1 MKGKFYGVGVG
12 VGDEEE
18 LTLKAV
24 RILKEADILVLP
36 EAKKSEG
43 STAFEIIK
51 NYLREDA
58 EKLFLEFPMLEDV
71 KEKEKIRVENAKAIR
86 EELEKGKNVVFL
98 TIGDPMIFSTY
109 TYILEHLEE
118 TDIVETVPGITSF
131 GSMASRL
138 NIPLVIGDEDLKIV
152 SLNKNTDI
160 HKEIENN
167 TNIVF
172 MKLSRNFE
180 RLKKA
185 LKDTENL
192 ENSILISNC
201 GKENEEIITDVANTE
216 KVHYFS
222 TLILKKG
229 GLKKWKRFI
238 S

>member
-24 RILKEADILVLP
+24 RILKNADVLVLP
-36 EAKKSEG
+36 EAKKNEG
-43 STAFEIIK
+43 STAFEIVKEHI
-51 NYLREDA
+51 RENT
-58 EKLFLEFPMLEDV
+58 EKLFLEFPMLEDI
-71 KEKEKIRVENAKAIR
+71 KEKEKSRRKNADIIK
-86 EELEKGKNVVFL
+86 EELENGKNVVFL
-98 TIGDPMIFSTY
+98 TIGDPMVFSTY
-109 TYILEHLEE
+109 TYILEYLEE
-118 TDIVETVPGITSF
+118 TERVETVPGITSF

-160 HKEIENN
+160 YKEIENN

-185 LKDTENL
+185 LEDTGNI

-201 GKENEEIITDVANTE
+201 GKENEEIITDVAKAE

-229 GLKKWKRFI
+229 GLKKWRKFI
-238 S
+238 L

>member
-24 RILKEADILVLP
+24 RILKNADVLVLP
-36 EAKKSEG
+36 EAKKNEG
-43 STAFEIIK
+43 STAFEIVKEHI
-51 NYLREDA
+51 RENT
-58 EKLFLEFPMLEDV
+58 EKLFLEFPMLEDI
-71 KEKEKIRVENAKAIR
+71 KEKEKSRRKNADIIK
-86 EELEKGKNVVFL
+86 EELENGKNVVFL
-98 TIGDPMIFSTY
+98 TIGDPMVFSTY
-109 TYILEHLEE
+109 TYILEYLEE
-118 TDIVETVPGITSF
+118 TDRVETVPGITSF
-131 GSMASRL
+131 GSVASRL

-160 HKEIENN
+160 YKEIENN
-167 TNIVF
+167 TNVVF

-185 LKDTENL
+185 LEDTGNI

-201 GKENEEIITDVANTE
+201 GKENEEIITDVAKAE

-229 GLKKWKRFI
+229 GLKKWRKFI
-238 S
+238 L

>member
-12 VGDEEE
+12 VGNEEE

-24 RILKEADILVLP
+24 RILKNADVLVLP
-36 EAKKSEG
+36 EAKKNEG
-43 STAFEIIK
+43 STAFEIVK
-51 NYLREDA
+51 NYLGENT
-58 EKLFLEFPMLEDV
+58 EKHFLEFPMLEDV
-71 KEKEKIRVENAKAIR
+71 SEKEKSRRSNAERIK

-98 TIGDPMIFSTY
+98 TIGDPMVFSTY
-109 TYILEHLEE
+109 TYILLYLDES
-118 TDIVETVPGITSF
+118 DYVETIPGITSF
-131 GSMASRL
+131 TSMASRL

-160 HKEIENN
+160 YKEIENN

-185 LKDTENL
+185 LEDTGNL

-201 GKENEEIITDVANTE
+201 GKENEEIVEDITKAENI
-216 KVHYFS
+216 HYFS

-229 GLKKWKRFI
+229 GLKKWKKFI

>member
-43 STAFEIIK
+43 STAFEIVK

-118 TDIVETVPGITSF
+118 ADIVETVPGITSF

-167 TNIVF
+167 NNIVF

-185 LKDTENL
+185 LEDTENL

>member
-43 STAFEIIK
+43 STAFEIVK

-71 KEKEKIRVENAKAIR
+71 KEKEKIREENAKAIR

-185 LKDTENL
+185 LEDTGNI

-201 GKENEEIITDVANTE
+201 GKENEEIITDVAKAE

-229 GLKKWKRFI
+229 GLKKWRKFI
-238 S
+238 L

>member
-43 STAFEIIK
+43 STAFEIVK

-71 KEKEKIRVENAKAIR
+71 KEKEKIREENAKAIR

-172 MKLSRNFE
+172 MKLSRNFK
-180 RLKKA
+180 RQKKA
-185 LKDTENL
+185 LEDTGNF
-192 ENSILISNC
+192 ENSDNFLWML
-201 GKENEEIITDVANTE
+201 KDRAE
-216 KVHYFS
+216 KNIDCDNWRVWDRS
-222 TLILKKG
+222 G
-229 GLKKWKRFI
+229 Q
-238 S
+238 

>member
-24 RILKEADILVLP
+24 RILKNADVLVLP
-36 EAKKSEG
+36 EAKKNEG
-43 STAFEIIK
+43 STAFEIVKEHI
-51 NYLREDA
+51 RENT
-58 EKLFLEFPMLEDV
+58 EKLFLEFPMLEDI
-71 KEKEKIRVENAKAIR
+71 K
-86 EELEKGKNVVFL
+86 EELENGKNVVFL
-98 TIGDPMIFSTY
+98 TIGDPMVFSTY
-109 TYILEHLEE
+109 TYILEYLEE
-118 TDIVETVPGITSF
+118 TERVETVPGITSF

-160 HKEIENN
+160 YKEIENN
-167 TNIVF
+167 TNVVF

-185 LKDTENL
+185 LEDTGNI

-201 GKENEEIITDVANTE
+201 GKENEEIITDVAKAE

-229 GLKKWKRFI
+229 GLKKWRKFI
-238 S
+238 L

>member
-24 RILKEADILVLP
+24 RILKNADVLVLP
-36 EAKKSEG
+36 EAKKNEG
-43 STAFEIIK
+43 STAFEIVKEHI
-51 NYLREDA
+51 RENT
-58 EKLFLEFPMLEDV
+58 EKLFLEFPMLEDI
-71 KEKEKIRVENAKAIR
+71 KEKEKSRRKNADIIK
-86 EELEKGKNVVFL
+86 EELENGKNVVFL
-98 TIGDPMIFSTY
+98 TIGDPMVFSTY
-109 TYILEHLEE
+109 TYILEYLEE
-118 TDIVETVPGITSF
+118 TDRVETVPGITSF

-160 HKEIENN
+160 YKEIENN
-167 TNIVF
+167 TNVVF

-185 LKDTENL
+185 LEDTGNI

-201 GKENEEIITDVANTE
+201 GKENEEIITDVAKAE

-229 GLKKWKRFI
+229 GLKKWRKFI
-238 S
+238 L